1 MTSLDN
7 SLDYTCIVE
16 DSEFPVVKLCRYTS
30 NTPRKTELLSNEL
43 NKGDIFALIQLE
55 DAPTFDNGSWISIS
69 LEEIRELDMNGG
81 ENVVEII
88 ENYAEREG
96 NRSKH
101 MGCALCNSGMNEA
114 EQYRLIYGYHVVNFH
129 ETCFEE
135 FKRKLVSL
143 VDSSQSEIFSHT
155 V

>member
-16 DSEFPVVKLCRYTS
+16 DSEFPIVKLCRYTS

-69 LEEIRELDMNGG
+69 LEEIRELDTNGG

-88 ENYAEREG
+88 ENYNERER
-96 NRSKH
+96 NQSEH

-114 EQYRLIYGYHVVNFH
+114 EQYRLIYGYHIVNFH

-135 FKRKLVSL
+135 FKKKLVSL

>member
-16 DSEFPVVKLCRYTS
+16 DSDFPVVKLCRYTS

-43 NKGDIFALIQLE
+43 NKGDIFALIQLQ
-55 DAPTFDNGSWISIS
+55 DVPTFYNGSWISIS
-69 LEEIRELDMNGG
+69 LEEINELETNGC

-88 ENYAEREG
+88 ENYAEREE
-96 NRSKH
+96 NRNKD
-101 MGCALCNSGMNEA
+101 MGCALCNSGMEQA
-114 EQYRLIYGYHVVNFH
+114 EQYRLIYGYHIVNFH
-129 ETCFEE
+129 EDCFED
-135 FKRKLVSL
+135 FKNKLVS
-143 VDSSQSEIFSHT
+143 VVEKSDSEVFSHT